1 MGDPF
6 KIIHSSPKI
15 RVRLQT
21 TFQNTE
27 MSDTDERRHFSS
39 QDHRI
44 WAMIV
49 FANSP
54 DHPAHCRLGQIEIC
68 GLTVLRTLGAGF
80 RMMAMPG
87 EYCVQDGNQH
97 SKFIRRCKT

>member
-6 KIIHSSPKI
+6 KIIHSRPQI
-15 RVRLQT
+15 CVRLQT
-21 TFQNTE
+21 AFQNTE
-27 MSDTDERRHFSS
+27 MSDTDEKRHFSS

-54 DHPAHCRLGQIEIC
+54 DPPAHFRLRQIEIC

-80 RMMAMPG
+80 RMIAMPG
-87 EYCVQDGNQH
+87 KYLVLDGNQH
-97 SKFIRRCKT
+97 SSFSRRCKT